1 MGHLCVLDYHTPTTP
16 NDQKQLLSGSFIYL
30 SNRNCV
36 STIICIWFHG
46 GYTLHQRTICLKF
59 ECGRLG
65 LTIAFTTLCHTFRI
79 LMYAYTLAFFVA
91 QTLFFKLPYDS
102 SHQSKNLT
110 RTSKL
115 YLSWLGKA
123 FKAVNHDLCWYV
135 NRNPKISLVCQELCF
150 DIHLG
155 NVSLCVLFI
164 YHYSE
169 LDFWCVPLFI

>member
-46 GYTLHQRTICLKF
+46 GYTLRKRTICLKF

-115 YLSWLGKA
+115 YLSWLSKA

-135 NRNPKISLVCQELCF
+135 NRNPKICLVCREFCF

-155 NVSLCVLFI
+155 NLSLCVQ
-164 YHYSE
+164 
-169 LDFWCVPLFI
+169 V